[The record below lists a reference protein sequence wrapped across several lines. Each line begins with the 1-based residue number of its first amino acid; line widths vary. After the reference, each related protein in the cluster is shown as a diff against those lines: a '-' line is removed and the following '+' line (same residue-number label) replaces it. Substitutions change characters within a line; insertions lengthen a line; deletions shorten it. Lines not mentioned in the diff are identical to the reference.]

1 MTSKKII
8 IIISLLGFLAF
19 LPQEVL
25 ALKARTKKTS
35 ATTTTTRTAG
45 TRVASSVRFKPG
57 RNGIIISLSG
67 LTNAKSVSYELTYD
81 TNGTPQGAMGT
92 ISNITSSADSRELL
106 FGTCSGGVCR
116 YHSGITNARLVITS
130 KLKSGT
136 TTRKSYR
143 LKV

>member
-1 MTSKKII
+1 M
-8 IIISLLGFLAF
+8 F
-19 LPQEVL
+19 LPQPIL
-25 ALKARTKKTS
+25 ALK
-35 ATTTTTRTAG
+35 
-45 TRVASSVRFKPG
+45 TRVRMISTGVSRTVSGRVTSSVRFKSG

-67 LTNAKSVSYELTYD
+67 LSNAESVSYELTYN
-81 TNGTPQGAMGT
+81 TNGITQGAMGT
-92 ISNITSSADSRELL
+92 ISNITNSTDSRELL

-116 YHSGITNARLVITS
+116 YHTNITNAKLIITS

>member
-8 IIISLLGFLAF
+8 TLISLLGFLAF
-19 LPQEVL
+19 VPQEVL
-25 ALKARTKKTS
+25 ALKVRSKQTA
-35 ATTTTTRTAG
+35 AVTTTRTVG
-45 TRVASSVRFKPG
+45 TRVTSSVRFKSG
-57 RNGIIISLSG
+57 RNGIIISFSG